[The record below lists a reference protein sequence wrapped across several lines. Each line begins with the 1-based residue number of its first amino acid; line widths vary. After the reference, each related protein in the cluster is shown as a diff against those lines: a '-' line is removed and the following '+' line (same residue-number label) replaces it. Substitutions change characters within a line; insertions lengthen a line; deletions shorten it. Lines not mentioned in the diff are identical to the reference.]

1 MSVILVNMFQ
11 KGTSSDYIWNTQMP
25 LCSKFPP
32 KYSRLELSD
41 ISQSVKNLLNTTT
54 ASLKDQW
61 CEIEPLFERL
71 KNDPKNTPQDSE
83 LKAVEN
89 SVLLLPF
96 ISPVYHQMLIPEKSH
111 SLTLNVD
118 NIYLDTFVDI
128 FSEVSIY

>member
-1 MSVILVNMFQ
+1 M
-11 KGTSSDYIWNTQMP
+11 
-25 LCSKFPP
+25 CSIFPS
-32 KYSRLELSD
+32 KCSRLESSD

-61 CEIEPLFERL
+61 CEIKPLFERL

-111 SLTLNVD
+111 LLTLYID

>member
-1 MSVILVNMFQ
+1 
-11 KGTSSDYIWNTQMP
+11 MP
-25 LCSKFPP
+25 MCSIFPP
-32 KYSRLELSD
+32 KCSRLEASD

-96 ISPVYHQMLIPEKSH
+96 ISPVYHQMLIPEMSH
-111 SLTLNVD
+111 LLTLYID

-128 FSEVSIY
+128 SLEVSIY

>member
-1 MSVILVNMFQ
+1 MGAHVFQILTQMFQ
-11 KGTSSDYIWNTQMP
+11 IGIFRH
-25 LCSKFPP
+25 FP
-32 KYSRLELSD
+32 
-41 ISQSVKNLLNTTT
+41 SVKNLLNTT

-61 CEIEPLFERL
+61 CEIEPLFARL
-71 KNDPKNTPQDSE
+71 KNYPKNTPQDSE

-96 ISPVYHQMLIPEKSH
+96 ISPVYHPMLIPEMSH
-111 SLTLNVD
+111 LLTLYID